1 MAGINVLLYFV
12 IGGVAL
18 WLGGEAIVRGSVSL
32 ALRHGVSQIVVGLTI
47 VGFATSAPEFFV
59 SLLAAL
65 QNNPEIALGNV
76 IGSNIANLGLV
87 LGGAALIFP
96 LTVHK
101 SVIRQEVL
109 FLIAAAGLTWLLAAN
124 NSISRWEGLLLLAGL
139 LVFIAYCISR
149 ARNPRPTDK
158 LSAPD
163 LNTTLLKYP
172 WLDFLY
178 LILGLTGL
186 MLGAKL
192 FVLGAVGTARLLGVS
207 EFLIGLSLV
216 ALGTSLPEAAAA
228 IVSVLRRKTD
238 LALGTVIGSN
248 LFNLLMI
255 LGTVAVCR
263 PIPTSPASVKFD
275 FPVVVGLSL
284 LLVPL
289 ARSQNKISRLEGGIL
304 LLLYCSYIAIITW
317 RG

>member
-1 MAGINVLLYFV
+1 M
-12 IGGVAL
+12 
-18 WLGGEAIVRGSVSL
+18 VRGSVSL
-32 ALRHGVSQIVVGLTI
+32 ARRHGVSQIVVGLTI
-47 VGFATSAPEFFV
+47 LGFATSAPEFFV

-65 QNNPEIALGNV
+65 QDKSEIALGNV

-87 LGGAALIFP
+87 LGSAALIFP

-101 SVIRQEVL
+101 AVIRQEIL
-109 FLIAAAGLTWLLAAN
+109 FLLAASGLTWLLAAN
-124 NSISRWEGLLLLAGL
+124 NSISRWEGILLLVFF
-139 LVFIAYCISR
+139 LVFIAYCMSR
-149 ARNPRPTDK
+149 TRNPRRTDT

-163 LNTTLLKYP
+163 LNTVLLKHP
-172 WLDFLY
+172 WLDLLY
-178 LILGLTGL
+178 LVLGLTGL
-186 MLGAKL
+186 ILGAKL
-192 FVLGAVGTARLLGVS
+192 FVLGAVSTARLLGVS

-216 ALGTSLPEAAAA
+216 ALGTSLPEAAAV
-228 IVSVLRRKTD
+228 IVSVLRHKTD

-248 LFNLLMI
+248 LFNLLLI

-275 FPVVVGLSL
+275 FPVVVGLTL

-304 LLLYCSYIAIITW
+304 LLLYGGYIAIITW